1 MKKLNLKWK
10 KISNILYSLLKL
22 LEGAEKIRL
31 LFFKKVLTD
40 KNELI

>member
-22 LEGAEKIRL
+22 LEGAEIFGS
-31 LFFKKVLTD
+31 FFKK
-40 KNELI
+40 KY

>member
-22 LEGAEKIRL
+22 LEGAEISA
-31 LFFKKVLTD
+31 LFFQKSVD
-40 KNELI
+40 R